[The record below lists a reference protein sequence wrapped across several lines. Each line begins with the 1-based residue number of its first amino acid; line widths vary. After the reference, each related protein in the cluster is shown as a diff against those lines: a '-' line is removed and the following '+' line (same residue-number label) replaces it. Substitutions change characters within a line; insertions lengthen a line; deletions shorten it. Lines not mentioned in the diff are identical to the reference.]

1 MNWEEKLA
9 VLLTLDDNLSV
20 TMRKPGNWYV
30 SGGRCEIKRKGSGVL
45 ESAYGDGKTPQEAV
59 EDHWRQYTTLP
70 DGAVIVIDAMRKT
83 RREVRWNG
91 FTWVDVKG
99 FVRT

>member
-1 MNWEEKLA
+1 MNWEEKLVA
-9 VLLTLDDNLSV
+9 LLTIDDDLAV

-45 ESAYGDGKTPQEAV
+45 EGVYGDGKTPQEAV
-59 EDHWRQYTTLP
+59 EDHWRQYVTDLP
-70 DGAVIVIDAMRKT
+70 EGAVIVIDAMQKT

-91 FTWVDVKG
+91 FMWADVK
-99 FVRT
+99 